1 MKNWIIGK
9 DPDAGKDWR
18 WEEKGMIED
27 EMVDGITDAM
37 DMSLSRLWELVMD
50 MEAWRAAVYG
60 VSKIQTWLRDWT
72 ELNQSIIDV
81 LKYFKVTHFWSF
93 IIHIWSLIVYL
104 L

>member
-1 MKNWIIGK
+1 MKNWILRQ
-9 DPDAGKDWR
+9 DPDAGKDGR

-81 LKYFKVTHFWSF
+81 LKHFKVTHFWSF